1 VRVPDELS
9 IVGINTTWVANTVY
23 PAVTTVKLP
32 LHRLGDLAATM
43 LLDHLGGVELTD
55 VVVTD
60 PAPELM
66 VQETTAPPNS

>member
-1 VRVPDELS
+1 
-9 IVGINTTWVANTVY
+9 VY